1 MIASC
6 PMQYGETTDRDVQ
19 LSSWIYLDLAESISR
34 EVMKVYD
41 CFYYINGRFPQDDN
55 LITLRKSKIP
65 DFIQA
70 DEEIFPIA
78 LYKRFRG
85 GKLHALVC
93 TQILCVL
100 NIHLQGNPKL
110 SRNTMSTFYHNLSM
124 QALSKSNSEVLQTF
138 DAISDL
144 VMNINYLL
152 QKQTYAFKMEEQ

>member
-19 LSSWIYLDLAESISR
+19 LGSWIYLDLAESKSR
-34 EVMKVYD
+34 EIMKAYD
-41 CFYYINGRFPQDDN
+41 CFYYINGRFPPVDN

-70 DEEIFPIA
+70 EKEIFPIA
-78 LYKRFRG
+78 LYKPFRG

-110 SRNTMSTFYHNLSM
+110 SRDKMSTFYLSM
-124 QALSKSNSEVLQTF
+124 QALSKSKSEVLQNF
-138 DAISDL
+138 DAISGL

-152 QKQTYAFKMEEQ
+152 QKQTYTFKMEEQ

>member
-1 MIASC
+1 
-6 PMQYGETTDRDVQ
+6 
-19 LSSWIYLDLAESISR
+19 
-34 EVMKVYD
+34 MKAYD
-41 CFYYINGRFPQDDN
+41 CFYYINGRFPPDDN

-70 DEEIFPIA
+70 EKEIFSIA
-78 LYKRFRG
+78 LYKRLTG

-110 SRNTMSTFYHNLSM
+110 SRDKMSTFYHNLSM
-124 QALSKSNSEVLQTF
+124 QALSKSNSEVLQNF
-138 DAISDL
+138 DAISGL